1 MCSSVPP
8 PRHSRHRPMAVS
20 GGVGGIGRSA
30 PSFALTRPRCR
41 ATSLGSIPS
50 RKAIGRSC
58 QPSRARRSTWR
69 SRDVSSGGRGRVS
82 SGMVGG
88 SRWLAPSS
96 IPRRGAARRARGS
109 VDRPIAASDDR
120 RTEPRVVRTPITQPR
135 VRVLVAEDHPLF
147 RDGIVRAIRERPN
160 LEVVGEAADGRQALE
175 LAAGLQPDV
184 IVLDVKLPELDGL
197 QVLNALRR
205 DASASRVLALSA
217 FTDGALVHSAIAAGA
232 AGLLKSVERSEVCD
246 AIEAV
251 ARGDTVLAPSL
262 QAGLVAE
269 VRAQGAA
276 PERPRLDR
284 ARARGPRAHRR
295 RPQRAGDR
303 RAPAPRAGHGQ
314 DPPRPPVRQ
323 TRSLRPRGG
332 RRRGD
337 APRAPG

>member
-1 MCSSVPP
+1 M
-8 PRHSRHRPMAVS
+8 
-20 GGVGGIGRSA
+20 
-30 PSFALTRPRCR
+30 
-41 ATSLGSIPS
+41 
-50 RKAIGRSC
+50 
-58 QPSRARRSTWR
+58 
-69 SRDVSSGGRGRVS
+69 
-82 SGMVGG
+82 
-88 SRWLAPSS
+88 
-96 IPRRGAARRARGS
+96 
-109 VDRPIAASDDR
+109 
-120 RTEPRVVRTPITQPR
+120 TQPR

-175 LAAGLQPDV
+175 LAAELQPDV

-232 AGLLKSVERSEVCD
+232 AGFLPKSVERSEVCD

-276 PERPRLDR
+276 PERPRLTEREHEVLGLIAEGLSAPAIGERLHLAPGTVKTHLGHLYDKLGVSDR
-284 ARARGPRAHRR
+284 AAAV
-295 RPQRAGDR
+295 AE
-303 RAPAPRAGHGQ
+303 AM
-314 DPPRPPVRQ
+314 
-323 TRSLRPRGG
+323 
-332 RRRGD
+332 RRGLLE
-337 APRAPG
+337 